1 MGCSTDRASPG
12 APAFPSLQGC
22 KQNPRKAPESKQDT
36 WQSCC
41 AAPAKP
47 KERAHCPLLRGCCG
61 QPAPEAVGELGG
73 RKGFPIPESQ
83 QPCQH
88 PRPGPGAGRPPPR
101 PHPGRR
107 LQTSSAGPSG
117 SYCPAPPSPPCL
129 PQGWGQL
136 APLEAGGGSP
146 LCTQAQSLLSSALP
160 SPPLCSS
167 LHGAA
172 GKQVGAGSGEE
183 RGRPLCGGAGPQA
196 PLLPRRTVPGSPVCV
211 LGSAGS
217 GGGRGQV
224 ACGGMGGGG
233 AAVGPARELRLW
245 PREPEGVS
253 FPRRREKR
261 PPHPS
266 WPGLRDDFPVTTGS
280 DSLG

>member
-1 MGCSTDRASPG
+1 MGNQPRRQSGSWG
-12 APAFPSLQGC
+12 AGRAFPS
-22 KQNPRKAPESKQDT
+22 QNPSSPVST
-36 WQSCC
+36 
-41 AAPAKP
+41 PAQA
-47 KERAHCPLLRGCCG
+47 R
-61 QPAPEAVGELGG
+61 ELGG
-73 RKGFPIPESQ
+73 P
-83 QPCQH
+83 H
-88 PRPGPGAGRPPPR
+88 PGPTQAGGSRPPP
-101 PHPGRR
+101 
-107 LQTSSAGPSG
+107 LGPVA
-117 SYCPAPPSPPCL
+117 PTAPPPPSPPCL